1 MSNKVKVIP
10 CSGIGKVH
18 GLLARETAMKIVDE
32 LCPAETEIHCL
43 AYIVT
48 GDQSIRDEMLG
59 ARCMTID
66 GCPKLC
72 AAKSVAAAG
81 GVVREEFRI
90 VDALK
95 EYRGA
100 QPGTATALSE
110 DGWKIVD
117 ETSAKLAQR
126 VKDILGEA

>member
-1 MSNKVKVIP
+1 MPSKVKVIP

-18 GLLARETAMKIVDE
+18 GLLARETALRIVDH

-48 GDQSIRDEMLG
+48 GDDTIKWEMQG
-59 ARCMTID
+59 AKCLTID
-66 GCPKLC
+66 GCPKMC

-81 GVVREEFRI
+81 GDVREDFRI

-95 EYRGA
+95 EHRGA
-100 QPGTATALSE
+100 QPGTATSLSE

-117 ETSAKLAQR
+117 ETAEKLSARIKEILAE
-126 VKDILGEA
+126 V

>member
-1 MSNKVKVIP
+1 MPSKIKVIP

-18 GLLARETAMKIVDE
+18 GLLARETALRIVDD
-32 LCPAETEIHCL
+32 LCPEETEIHCL

-48 GDQSIRDEMLG
+48 GDDTIKGEMQG
-59 ARCMTID
+59 AKCLTID
-66 GCPKLC
+66 GCPKMC

-81 GVVREEFRI
+81 GDVREDFRI

-95 EYRGA
+95 EHRGA
-100 QPGTATALSE
+100 QPGTATSLSE

-117 ETSAKLAQR
+117 QTAEKLSGR
-126 VKDILGEA
+126 VKEILEEV

>member
-1 MSNKVKVIP
+1 MSSKVKVIP

-18 GLLARETAMKIVDE
+18 GLLARETALKIVDD
-32 LCPAETEIHCL
+32 LCPEETEIHCL

-48 GDQSIRDEMLG
+48 GDQSIKDEMQG
-59 ARCMTID
+59 AKCLTID

-81 GVVREEFRI
+81 GEVREEFRI

-110 DGWKIVD
+110 EGWKIVD
-117 ETSAKLAQR
+117 ETAAKLAQR
-126 VKDILGEA
+126 IKEIIGEA